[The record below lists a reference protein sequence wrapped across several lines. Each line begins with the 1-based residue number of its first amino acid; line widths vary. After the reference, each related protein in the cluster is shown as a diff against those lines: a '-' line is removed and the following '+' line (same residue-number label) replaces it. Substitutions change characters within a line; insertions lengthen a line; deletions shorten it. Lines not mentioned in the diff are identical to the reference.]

1 MTDPLLLAAELLA
14 RQVSES
20 RPIEITP
27 QPVAAFDFTGI
38 GEFAA
43 PETMPPS
50 GVSPRWLPV
59 AISPPELSEQ
69 NSNASLTESLS
80 FRRTTTEQP
89 VWEPV
94 LPPLGAASRYLPPV
108 PQQSEPTTPV
118 RTDGRSSETLR
129 FSLARSS
136 AGEQSWVRPQPVSG
150 AQLYQQ
156 RLAALK
162 AGRIYTTLP
171 PDSFSDAWV
180 AAKGQPTYQDWQNLL
195 AWEARAIAYGQGNN
209 RLGILLG
216 DSISMWFPQ
225 ANLPQGQF
233 WLNQGISGDTTA
245 GILSRL
251 WTLSETQPDIIY
263 LLAGINDLRRGD
275 SDNTVLNNMR
285 SILRRLRQ
293 EHPQAQVVVQSI
305 LPTRL
310 PEISNSRIRNLN
322 LQLQDIAREEG
333 AQFFDL
339 HYWFTNSQGDLRPE
353 LTTDGLHL
361 NARGYQVWNWAL
373 ERAESALAMNQLP

>member
-27 QPVAAFDFTGI
+27 QPVAAFDVTGI
-38 GEFAA
+38 GEFSA
-43 PETMPPS
+43 PETLASS
-50 GVSPRWLPV
+50 GGSRWLPLAV
-59 AISPPELSEQ
+59 SPPEFSEPTLHV
-69 NSNASLTESLS
+69 SLTQSLS
-80 FRRTTTEQP
+80 FPRTTTAAAGN
-89 VWEPV
+89 WEPV
-94 LPPLGAASRYLPPV
+94 LPPLGDASRYLPP
-108 PQQSEPTTPV
+108 PQQSEPTKPV
-118 RTDGRSSETLR
+118 RTQERSSETLR

-180 AAKGQPTYQDWQNLL
+180 EAKGQPTYQDWQNLL
-195 AWEARAIAYGQGNN
+195 AWEARAIARGKGNN

-225 ANLPQGQF
+225 AALPQGQF
-233 WLNQGISGDTTA
+233 WLNQGISGDTTG

-251 WTLSETQPDIIY
+251 WTLSETQPDMIY

-361 NARGYQVWNWAL
+361 NGRGYQVWNWAL
-373 ERAESALAMNQLP
+373 QRAESALAMNQLP